1 MMKDPNSLH
10 VKHDTLPP
18 WTSGSE
24 FPQDLKKRIMMQYP
38 VLIEGILHR
47 GTKMVLGGGSKSY
60 KTWTLLN
67 LAASVASGTP
77 WFGHD
82 TVDTGLDVIYL
93 NFEVPH
99 LFFLDRSQR
108 VCNAMGLDG
117 IPSNLKVWSLRGQTN
132 DLSLV
137 LDAMKERMTN
147 GCALLVID
155 PIYKALGG
163 RNENSAGDIGQ
174 LMNEV
179 EAIVEQTGA
188 AVAFG
193 AHYSKGNQADKD
205 PLDRISGSG
214 VFARDPDTIMGLTA
228 HEEDNC
234 YSVNTVLRNFPN
246 IEPYVIEWEFP
257 LFKRKDELDARR
269 LKRFG
274 QKLSDGMILKVL
286 EANSQG
292 LTSVQIAEELST
304 KSCEA
309 SEGTIRNR
317 ISSLKRQ
324 GKIKA
329 GGNKRYFINY

>member
-1 MMKDPNSLH
+1 MMKDPNNLYA
-10 VKHDTLPP
+10 KHDTLTP

-24 FPQDLKKRIMMQYP
+24 FPIDLKKKIMLQYP
-38 VLIEGILHR
+38 VLIDGLLHR

-77 WFGHD
+77 WFGHE
-82 TVDTGLDVIYL
+82 TVDTGQDVIYL

-99 LFFLDRSQR
+99 LFFLDRSQQ
-108 VCNAMGLDG
+108 VCNAMGLKKV
-117 IPSNLKVWSLRGQTN
+117 PKNLLIWSLRGQTN
-132 DLSLV
+132 DLGVV
-137 LDAMKERMTN
+137 LEAMQMRMRN

-188 AVAFG
+188 SVAFG
-193 AHYSKGNQADKD
+193 AHYSKGNQAEKD

-228 HEEDNC
+228 HEEDKC
-234 YSVNTVLRNFPN
+234 YTVNTILRNFPT
-246 IEPYVIEWEFP
+246 IDPYVIKWEFP
-257 LFKRKDELDARR
+257 LFKRKNEFDPKR
-269 LKRFG
+269 LKRYG
-274 QKLSDGMILKVL
+274 QKLTDGMILKL
-286 EANSQG
+286 IDEKSEG
-292 LTSVQIAEELST
+292 LTSAEITKILS
-304 KSCEA
+304 SNGCEA
-309 SEGTIRNR
+309 SEGTIKNR
-317 ISSLKRQ
+317 ISLLKRL
-324 GKIKA
+324 GKIKS
-329 GGNKRYFINY
+329 GGEKRYVLNY